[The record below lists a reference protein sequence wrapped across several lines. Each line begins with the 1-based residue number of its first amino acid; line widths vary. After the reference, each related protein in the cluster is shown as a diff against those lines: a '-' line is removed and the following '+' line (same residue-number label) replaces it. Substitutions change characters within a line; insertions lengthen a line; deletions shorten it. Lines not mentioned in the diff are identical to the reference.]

1 MKKLSGKKTTIIE
14 ESGRNTLNCT
24 EGYSNNWITSIPK
37 NSPTYIIYIMM
48 LGWGMMVV
56 PVLSVVMIV
65 WVTLS
70 TNVLAEERSFITKSI
85 ATTIKERKNFRRWQ

>member
-1 MKKLSGKKTTIIE
+1 
-14 ESGRNTLNCT
+14 
-24 EGYSNNWITSIPK
+24 
-37 NSPTYIIYIMM
+37 M

-65 WVTLS
+65 GVTLS

-85 ATTIKERKNFRRWQ
+85 ATTIKERKDFRRWQ